1 MVSFATRLRELRSK
15 RKLRQKD
22 MAKKLGITESAYGYY
37 EQGRSEP
44 PYETL
49 HQLAQFFDVSLD
61 YLLGITDDPSGNLK
75 EVDQVDVKK
84 VLQKEKAHWGGY
96 EIPEEDKET
105 IQRVLEA
112 IIRREEEAATKE
124 S

>member
-1 MVSFATRLRELRSK
+1 MSTVGQRLKRLRKKINRTQAQVAKDLNMQRITYAQYEIDRREADYEAL
-15 RKLRQKD
+15 QK
-22 MAKKLGITESAYGYY
+22 MANYY
-37 EQGRSEP
+37 DC
-44 PYETL
+44 TT
-49 HQLAQFFDVSLD
+49 D
-61 YLLGITDDPSGNLK
+61 YLLGITDDPSGDLK